1 MKSTSVGPAGTNVLA
16 LSHKAEGFLFIYF
29 FFGMVVVLAP
39 DAVTFLLPN
48 DLVHGPREEHQ

>member
-1 MKSTSVGPAGTNVLA
+1 MYWHFLIKR
-16 LSHKAEGFLFIYF
+16 KAFYLFIF